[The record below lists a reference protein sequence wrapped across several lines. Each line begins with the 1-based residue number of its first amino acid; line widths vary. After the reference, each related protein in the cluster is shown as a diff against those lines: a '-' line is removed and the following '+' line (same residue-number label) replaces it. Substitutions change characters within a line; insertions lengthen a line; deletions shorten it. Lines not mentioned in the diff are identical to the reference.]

1 VFEFKLLFI
10 VIAFLYAHPSSHPPI
25 SLFGE
30 FLILALIAIL
40 RGGVTAGKL
49 IKNDTVVSF
58 PALEHITVPDT
69 TGETQPLE
77 PPQSHLYEPSVNPG
91 NPAFASEV

>member
-1 VFEFKLLFI
+1 VLSI
-10 VIAFLYAHPSSHPPI
+10 VIALLYLQVDEI
-25 SLFGE
+25 SPDE

-40 RGGVTAGKL
+40 RGGVTAGKV

-58 PALEHITVPDT
+58 PVLEHTTVPDT
-69 TGETQPLE
+69 TGKPHPAEL
-77 PPQSHLYEPSVNPG
+77 PQSHLYEPSPTNAG

>member
-1 VFEFKLLFI
+1 VFGFPLLLI
-10 VIAFLYAHPSSHPPI
+10 VIALLYRHESKSV
-25 SLFGE
+25 FGE

-69 TGETQPLE
+69 TGEPHPAEL
-77 PPQSHLYEPSVNPG
+77 PQSHLYDPSPTNPG